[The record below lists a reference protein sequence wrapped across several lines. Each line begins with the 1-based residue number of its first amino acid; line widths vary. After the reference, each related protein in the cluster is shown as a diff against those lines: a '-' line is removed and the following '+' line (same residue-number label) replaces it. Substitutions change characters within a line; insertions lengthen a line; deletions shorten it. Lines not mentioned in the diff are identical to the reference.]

1 MLFGTIAVKN
11 KQWNIN
17 IATTPWELTQGLGGL
32 SDMPIQE
39 GMLFDLGWSQTIQV
53 TTVPMLFPLDIA
65 FFSETLEIT
74 EIYRNIQPGYL
85 VTSTSLARY
94 FLEVNAGELEGV
106 ESEDQA
112 TVELLSTQE
121 LVTTPDW
128 MSAVIGFMG
137 FAVMGIFTISIIRDL
152 VKGLFGEQ
160 KQPELLPQTRLIGK
174 FTLRMDRIGNIIIT
188 HNKRP
193 GQSVFLQFESDKEL
207 VFDLLK
213 KPERKDLEA
222 GWNIEIKDTEPRASI
237 LNELWEVSGQENGSQ
252 PAVVLV
258 KATCLKEPSLNYLTD
273 SPEYLTWTIEDI
285 GYREKIDNAF
295 LEAIARARSKK

>member
-1 MLFGTIAVKN
+1 MLYGTIAIKN

-17 IATTPWELTQGLGGL
+17 IATNPWELTQGLGGL

-39 GMLFDLGWSQTIQV
+39 GMLFDLGMSQTIQV
-53 TTVPMLFPLDIA
+53 TTIPMLFPLDIA

-85 VTSTSLARY
+85 VTSTSPAHY

-106 ESEDQA
+106 ESEDHA
-112 TVELLSTQE
+112 TVELLSIQE
-121 LVTTPDW
+121 SVIEPDW
-128 MSAVIGFMG
+128 MSVVIGFMG

-152 VKGLFGEQ
+152 VKGLFGKQ
-160 KQPELLPQTRLIGK
+160 KQPELLPQTKLLGK
-174 FTLRMDRIGNIIIT
+174 FTVRMNRMGNITIT

-285 GYREKIDNAF
+285 GYREKIDSAF
-295 LEAIARARSKK
+295 LEAIARAGSKR

>member
-1 MLFGTIAVKN
+1 MLYGTIAIKN

-17 IATTPWELTQGLGGL
+17 IATTLWELTQGLGGL
-32 SDMPIQE
+32 SDMPVQE
-39 GMLFDLGWSQTIQV
+39 GMLFDLGMSQTIQV

-74 EIYRNIQPGYL
+74 EVYRNIQPGYL
-85 VTSTSLARY
+85 VTSISPARY
-94 FLEVNAGELEGV
+94 FLEVNAGELEGI
-106 ESEDQA
+106 ESGDQA
-112 TVELLSTQE
+112 TVELLSIQE
-121 LVTTPDW
+121 SVIQPDW

-137 FAVMGIFTISIIRDL
+137 IVVMGIFATCIIRDM

-160 KQPELLPQTRLIGK
+160 KQPELLPQTKPFGK
-174 FTLRMDRIGNIIIT
+174 FTLRMDRMGNITIT
-188 HNKRP
+188 HDKRP

-237 LNELWEVSGQENGSQ
+237 LNELCEVSGQENGSQ
-252 PAVVLV
+252 PAVVPV
-258 KATCLKEPSLNYLTD
+258 KATCLKEPSLDYLTD

-285 GYREKIDNAF
+285 GYREKIDSAF
-295 LEAIARARSKK
+295 LEAIARAGSKR